1 MRSGERSTGSVE
13 EYLDRV
19 PAEDRA
25 ALEQLRGIIRAMVP
39 DADEVISY
47 GVPTFR
53 RGGNLVGY
61 GAATGHLSFF
71 AMSGSVLGDLA
82 EELSPFGTSKGTVRF
97 TREHPIPRS
106 LVERI
111 VGIRMA
117 ENEARHGA

>member
-53 RGGNLVGY
+53 Q
-61 GAATGHLSFF
+61 TE
-71 AMSGSVLGDLA
+71 
-82 EELSPFGTSKGTVRF
+82 EELQDELSN
-97 TREHPIPRS
+97 
-106 LVERI
+106 
-111 VGIRMA
+111 A
-117 ENEARHGA
+117 